1 MPVMVL
7 HRIARFVT
15 KEFDVTFEFD
25 QEFSCEIKDYL
36 CEYLVKQFPDCKAHF
51 VNNGLLVLSHA
62 PVFGGGERPVRFVS
76 IFTAGFTCKAVSKL
90 NVNSKRN
97 VGCVQRGEGSTGQSF
112 LDIKAW
118 IEKWLPEAL
127 YLENLDD
134 LLQVCP
140 ETLISDADYIVDWL
154 HSIGYGCAFH
164 RKVNARDYGSFPLRV
179 RLFFLAIYGQDP
191 GDKRRLDIDMALAA
205 MQLESDEFEASF
217 SAYALPELVRTCDT
231 KEAKLPIDRPFKYK
245 AVHSELFDDIGLEWP
260 LRTDYFPKLQHIDQR
275 AKEVIAI
282 CNIMFPY
289 KPEGLNLHREWL
301 DFNLSVQLLLG
312 KDMKSNPWRKG
323 AFPTMT
329 GSGQYVMRWGS
340 PCEQTNALNVEAAEK
355 KSYIV
360 EFRQVDG
367 LELFQMAGMDMK
379 FYRNSSCVPS
389 HEVAS
394 EMAGNCYSAFAA
406 GPISIALLVGLA
418 DATVS
423 PCEDCKDDVDSPEP
437 HAVDSD

>member
-51 VNNGLLVLSHA
+51 VDNGLLVLSHA
-62 PVFGGGERPVRFVS
+62 PVFGGGQRPVRFVS

-97 VGCVQRGEGSTGQSF
+97 VGCVQRGEGSTGKSF

-164 RKVNARDYGSFPLRV
+164 RKVNARDYGSFP
-179 RLFFLAIYGQDP
+179 
-191 GDKRRLDIDMALAA
+191 
-205 MQLESDEFEASF
+205 
-217 SAYALPELVRTCDT
+217 
-231 KEAKLPIDRPFKYK
+231 
-245 AVHSELFDDIGLEWP
+245 H
-260 LRTDYFPKLQHIDQR
+260 
-275 AKEVIAI
+275 
-282 CNIMFPY
+282 
-289 KPEGLNLHREWL
+289 
-301 DFNLSVQLLLG
+301 
-312 KDMKSNPWRKG
+312 
-323 AFPTMT
+323 
-329 GSGQYVMRWGS
+329 
-340 PCEQTNALNVEAAEK
+340 
-355 KSYIV
+355 
-360 EFRQVDG
+360 
-367 LELFQMAGMDMK
+367 
-379 FYRNSSCVPS
+379 
-389 HEVAS
+389 
-394 EMAGNCYSAFAA
+394 
-406 GPISIALLVGLA
+406 
-418 DATVS
+418 
-423 PCEDCKDDVDSPEP
+423 
-437 HAVDSD
+437 